1 MKITNWDNHW
11 REKKDDPLQGILN
24 PQSWSDFQWL
34 HTLSIID
41 FEVSHSIENKNSISM
56 LECGSGTA
64 AVSRFF
70 NKKYNIKNIILDN
83 SIEALKIGENFIK
96 NDNLE
101 ITSILSDIKNMPF
114 DDNSFD
120 IVYLGGVM
128 EYLQDYDSC
137 VLEIKRVLKPG
148 GLLLFIVV
156 PNVLN
161 IQIFG
166 NFFLFLKNAFTNKQ
180 IQLVPSNVKKWY
192 ADRYINTLLEY
203 GYTRTEN
210 YYLNPFPQIPL
221 PKFLRKI
228 YLKLINK
235 SEPLI
240 KKYNLKKYPLKKFF
254 SVSFMIKAIKSNNI

>member
-1 MKITNWDNHW
+1 M
-11 REKKDDPLQGILN
+11 L
-24 PQSWSDFQWL
+24 
-34 HTLSIID
+34 IID
-41 FEVSHSIENKNSISM
+41 FEVSRSIESEKSISM

-70 NKKYNIKNIILDN
+70 NKKYNLKNVILDN

-101 ITSILSDIKNMPF
+101 ISSVLSDIKNMPF
-114 DDNSFD
+114 DDDSFD

-137 VLEIKRVLKPG
+137 ILEIKRVLKPG
-148 GLLLFIVV
+148 GLLLFVVV
-156 PNVLN
+156 PNVIN

-166 NFFLFLKNAFTNKQ
+166 NFFLFFKNVFKNQPTK
-180 IQLVPSNVKKWY
+180 LVPSNVKKWY
-192 ADRYINTLLEY
+192 ADKYINKLLEN
-203 GYTRTEN
+203 GYASTRE

-221 PKFLRKI
+221 PRFLKKI
-228 YLKLINK
+228 YLNLINK

-240 KKYNLKKYPLKKFF
+240 KKYNLEKYPFKKFF
-254 SVSFMIKAIKSNNI
+254 SVSFIIKANKSNYNL